1 MATEKQIAFAR
12 DIHARIMGYFEA
24 EAAENHKYKDE
35 YLKKVQRV
43 EDYLRQRPPDKFPFF
58 WIEVM
63 KSCRSRHDAV
73 TVIGA
78 RLRIIDAFKDVEA
91 AIAAAVAKGDRRMIA
106 DMINAID
113 RRFVAFPSPQAA
125 KATRQRL
132 YEVLKMLC
140 Q

>member
-1 MATEKQIAFAR
+1 MATEKQLAFAR
-12 DIHARIMGYFEA
+12 DIYARVMGYFET
-24 EAAENHKYKDE
+24 EAAENHRYKEE

-73 TVIGA
+73 IVISS
-78 RLRIIDAFKDVEA
+78 RLRILDAFKDVEA
-91 AIAAAVAKGDRRMIA
+91 AIAEAVAKGDIQMIA

-113 RRFVAFPSPQAA
+113 RKLVSFPDPKAA
-125 KATRQRL
+125 QATRQRL